1 MYGKKDFAYFKIY
14 RDDGCTL
21 TRDTLMRK
29 LQKWH
34 NKFQQEVDWVTDGTI
49 KFTMEIWK
57 PSDEKKRKVNEMIT
71 VLGGNSTP
79 YLDADLFFND
89 KGEFGTR
96 IYFKEGYKIK
106 HVGANSVHTDSC
118 KKAIIKS
125 QCIRTAE
132 LTSKTPENENSSLS
146 KLYPEVDKAL
156 RKAGLLEGEKTK
168 VPKLSTVLGAR
179 GKDIKVG

>member
-1 MYGKKDFAYFKIY
+1 MA
-14 RDDGCTL
+14 RDKTVREL
-21 TRDTLMRK
+21 H
-29 LQKWH
+29 KWY

-96 IYFKEGYKIK
+96 VYFKEGYKIK
-106 HVGANSVHTDSC
+106 YVSAT
-118 KKAIIKS
+118 
-125 QCIRTAE
+125 
-132 LTSKTPENENSSLS
+132 
-146 KLYPEVDKAL
+146 
-156 RKAGLLEGEKTK
+156 
-168 VPKLSTVLGAR
+168 
-179 GKDIKVG
+179 